1 MTHLAKGE
9 LRQIM
14 QKKIRVCEIADALN
28 ISSTTVS
35 RALSGKGRVAEQ
47 TRKKVLDYI
56 KLKEA
61 SPMVHTEKKAR
72 YTHNIVVTV
81 PKEEDYCLLPYFT
94 QVIMDVYDYFEPL
107 GYRVMIVKTSADD
120 IAALQDIVK
129 KHRCDGV
136 ILSRTIENA
145 LDIEYL
151 KNMRV
156 PFVAI
161 GSYSSNYVYQVDI
174 DQRKACCD
182 MTSVFLQKGFRMI
195 ALFGAERTHVVTQ
208 SRYIGFANAYEEM
221 GLDIDQSLV
230 FYGNGYQKIAEEQTE
245 KVIKYGVEAIIC
257 MDDNIC
263 IHVLN
268 ALHKFGVNVPNDI
281 SIASFYDSQVLE
293 ECYPSVSAVSMD
305 INGLVRKASM
315 ILFNVL
321 EGKKV
326 KRRQLLG
333 YEILLRESIKN

>member
-1 MTHLAKGE
+1 MP
-9 LRQIM
+9 
-14 QKKIRVCEIADALN
+14 KKIRICEIADALN

-35 RALSGKGRVAEQ
+35 RALSGKGRVSEH

-56 KLKEA
+56 KSKEA
-61 SPMVHTEKKAR
+61 IPTVHTEKKAR
-72 YTHNIVVTV
+72 HTHNIAVTV

-94 QVIMDVYDYFEPL
+94 QVIMNVYDYFEPL

-120 IAALQDIVK
+120 ITALQDIVK

-151 KNMRV
+151 KDMRI
-156 PFVAI
+156 PFVVI
-161 GSYSSNYVYQVDI
+161 GSYNNNHVYQVDV

-182 MTSVFLQKGFRMI
+182 MTSVFLQRGFRMI

-208 SRYIGFANAYEEM
+208 SRYIGFAKAYEEM
-221 GLDIDQSLV
+221 GLDVDQSLV

-245 KVIKYGVEAIIC
+245 KVIKHGVEAIIC

-268 ALHKFGVNVPNDI
+268 ALHKFGVNIPNDI
-281 SIASFYDSQVLE
+281 SVASFYDSQVLE
-293 ECYPSVSAVSMD
+293 ECHPPVSAVSMD
-305 INGLVRKASM
+305 IRGLVTKASM
-315 ILFNVL
+315 VLFDIL
-321 EGKKV
+321 EGKRV
-326 KRRQLLG
+326 KKRQLLG
-333 YEILLRESIKN
+333 YEILLRESIKNKTRRKEYEN